1 MGSDTAVRISCSL
14 AAAMFGRFVVV
25 PLAKTVMAMRTLKN
39 ALQEVLKEKMEA
51 MEKSEKEADANESLA
66 KALAVEKDDAVA
78 KIQDAFK
85 AKYPE
90 KADDPWVKRVSLTYK
105 NKSKNKCNAVEE
117 IEKEEDWDIA
127 MPEDGKEDPQD
138 PVGKKKAPSKSPID
152 IFGEDEDW
160 NIALPTIPE
169 EGKAKKKAPGKSAID
184 VFGEEEDWDI
194 ALTTIPEE
202 GKAKKKSSGKSA
214 IDVFGQDEDWNSA
227 LPTIPEGKEDDEC
240 AKTEKDVCD
249 LLFAKPKGEGVK
261 EKRSLGQAAAKTKK
275 D

>member
-25 PLAKTVMAMRTLKN
+25 PLAKTVLAMRTLRV
-39 ALQEVLKEKMEA
+39 ALPEVLKEKMEA

-66 KALAVEKDDAVA
+66 KALVVEKEDAVA

-184 VFGEEEDWDI
+184 VFGE
-194 ALTTIPEE
+194 
-202 GKAKKKSSGKSA
+202 
-214 IDVFGQDEDWNSA
+214 DEDWNSA

-240 AKTEKDVCD
+240 AKTKKDACD
-249 LLFAKPKGEGVK
+249 LLFAKPRGEGVK
-261 EKRSLGQAAAKTKK
+261 EKRSPGQAAAAK
-275 D
+275 